1 MLNPP
6 LSTPSARLR
15 PSPARLAVAVV
26 GGVIVVS
33 QWVRVMIAPGGD
45 FNLHWVFGQRFLA
58 REFLY
63 NKNTHLPYPPFWGMA
78 ASPMTVVPMWW
89 AQPILYPFGILA
101 LAVLTFVLARL
112 SRRALPLAREPLFWA
127 TALGMVL
134 ASRFL
139 IREIAESGPNLL
151 MVTLAWV
158 ALALWRRGRDT
169 LGGAALGLA
178 IAMKCTPALFVAYF
192 ALKRQWRMVAAST
205 LFAALFTLAPLAW
218 QGPSSY
224 LMHMRIW
231 VGNASRGLAEKDP
244 TVGVLGD
251 EEVKNVALRPVLG
264 RLLVRLPEGHLGRVG
279 SRWQLEGLGVPPV
292 TAGLI
297 VKAIMAL
304 LLAGIAW
311 TFRRPA
317 RDRRDFAIVWEAATV
332 SLLLL
337 LYSPLTWKQHCV
349 GAFPA
354 FYLIARTAI
363 ARRGLPVWM
372 LGCLGVYTILV
383 LGLDRGVVGVVGTA
397 VLDSWGVTTW
407 TLLLILAIALRL
419 RAEVVSAP
427 EASELSA
434 VPRPH
439 VRAVPLVLSDKNA

>member
-1 MLNPP
+1 MIDPP
-6 LSTPSARLR
+6 LSEPTVRLR
-15 PSPARLAVAVV
+15 PSPARLALAVF

-45 FNLHWVFGQRFLA
+45 FNLHWDFGHRFLMS
-58 REFLY
+58 EFLY
-63 NKNTHLPYPPFWGMA
+63 IRNTHIPYPPFWGMA
-78 ASPMTVVPMWW
+78 ASPMTVVPMWL

-101 LAVLTFVLARL
+101 LGVLTFVLARL
-112 SRRALPLAREPLFWA
+112 SKPVLPMAREPLFWA
-127 TALGMVL
+127 TALGMGL

-169 LGGAALGLA
+169 LGGATLGLA
-178 IAMKCTPALFVAYF
+178 IALKCTPALFVAYF

-205 LFAALFTLAPLAW
+205 LFAAAFTLAPLAW

-231 VGNASRGLAEKDP
+231 IGNASRGLAEKDP
-244 TVGVLGD
+244 TIGVLGD

-264 RLLVRLPEGHLGRVG
+264 RLLVHLPEGHLGRVE

-311 TFRRPA
+311 TFRKPA
-317 RDRRDFAIVWEAATV
+317 RDRRDFTIVWEAAIV

-363 ARRGLPVWM
+363 ARRGLPGWM
-372 LGCLGVYTILV
+372 LGCLGLYTILV
-383 LGLDRGVVGVVGTA
+383 LGLDRAVVGTLGTA
-397 VLDSWGVTTW
+397 ILDSWGVTTW
-407 TLLLILAIALRL
+407 MLLLILAIALRL
-419 RAEVVSAP
+419 RADVVSVNP
-427 EASELSA
+427 SSKLSA

-439 VRAVPLVLSDKNA
+439 VRLTQMSFHD